1 MPNAKISELTPA
13 AALDGTELIAVVQ
26 SSTTVQTSVNAIK
39 NYLISANI
47 TVSATQIIDLG
58 DAVYDVATMIH
69 LTWSG
74 ATGNMT
80 LTLPS
85 ANGSNTNRTIRFI
98 SDSSFTTN
106 TRVYLTPAG
115 SDTIDGSTDYY
126 EINKAYEG
134 IALWSDGSEWFIIQ
148 KKA

>member
-1 MPNAKISELTPA
+1 MPNAKISELTSA
-13 AALDGTELIAVVQ
+13 SALDGTEQIAVVQ
-26 SSTTVQTSVNAIK
+26 SSTTVKTTVNDVK
-39 NYLISANI
+39 NYLIATNI
-47 TVSATQIIDLG
+47 TVSASETVDLG
-58 DAVYDVATMIH
+58 DAAYDNATMIK

-74 ATGNMT
+74 GSGNMT

-98 SDSSFTTN
+98 SNGGFNTN

-115 SDTIDGSTDYY
+115 SDTLDGSASYY

-134 IALWSDGSEWFIIQ
+134 IAVWSDGSEWFIIQ